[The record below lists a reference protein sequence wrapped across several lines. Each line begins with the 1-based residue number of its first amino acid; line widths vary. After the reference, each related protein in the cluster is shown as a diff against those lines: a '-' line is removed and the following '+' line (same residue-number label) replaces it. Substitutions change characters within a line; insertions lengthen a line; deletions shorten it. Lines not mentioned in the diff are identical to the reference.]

1 MGKKSEKMIKL
12 ILYCSGLGYINRG
25 LESFTRELYETLLGV
40 DNIDISLFQGKGDV
54 LDGAHSVWAPKRTS
68 NYDKFLPLDLNEDQ
82 KHLFED
88 LIFSFPILFSAYRME
103 SPIIHFS
110 ESIPAKVLYHLRKR
124 FGGSFHLLFSNG
136 GPRSPKYFD
145 RYDYVQVL
153 TPEQKKEALDYGYPS
168 DRLFM
173 VPYGLDCQ
181 KFNSSSKSVRSDWNL
196 PTDRKIL
203 LSVGAINTGHKRMH
217 WLIKEFAKLN
227 QSKYFLW
234 LVGQSDGKQT
244 AEVKKL
250 AENVLD
256 KDSYRFT
263 TTSYEKMPE
272 VYNSA
277 DIFVLCSLRE
287 GFGRVYLEAMASK
300 LPVIAHR
307 TENTEWILGSEN
319 MGLID
324 MTIKDELADK
334 IRSISNKPDLL
345 NELGNE
351 NSIMV
356 EKNFDWKSL
365 LPDYIQM
372 YENILK

>member
-1 MGKKSEKMIKL
+1 MDKKSEKMIKL

-68 NYDKFLPLDLNEDQ
+68 NYDKFLPLDLNVDQ

-110 ESIPAKVLYHLRKR
+110 EDIPAKVLYHLRKR

-136 GPRSPKYFD
+136 GPRSPKHFM

-173 VPYGLDCQ
+173 VPYGLNCQ
-181 KFNSSSKSVRSDWNL
+181 KFNSLSTSVRSDWNL

-203 LSVGAINTGHKRMH
+203 LSVGAINTEHKRMH
-217 WLIKEFAKLN
+217 WLIKEFSKLN

-234 LVGQSDGKQT
+234 LVGQCYGKKT
-244 AEVKKL
+244 TEVKKL

-307 TENTEWILGSEN
+307 TENTEWILGSDN

-356 EKNFDWKSL
+356 EKKFDWKSL

-372 YENILK
+372 YENISK